1 MTTLFTPA
9 PTPAR
14 LPMHRLAV
22 SVIMAAVLTACGGGD
37 DPTLPVDETPKPV
50 VEATPIGL
58 KLEKIGS
65 YQTGQ
70 YEVSAAEIPAFDAA
84 SKRVFVVN
92 ALDGAID
99 VIDLSDPTK
108 PTFIAQIKSDSVLAG
123 SSINSVAVQNGMVAV
138 AIQAPVKTDAGRMAL
153 YRASDLTLLGSATV
167 GALPDM
173 LTFTPD
179 GKTVLTANEGEPSDD
194 YQTDPEGSISIID
207 ISKPASMVVRTA
219 GFGAF
224 NGKEAELRA
233 KGVRIYGPGAS
244 ASKDL
249 EPEYIALSADGK
261 TAWVT
266 LQENNALAKVDIAT
280 ATVTDILPLGFK
292 DHGQAGNELDVSDRD
307 GTTINI
313 KTWPGVHGM
322 YQPDAMAS
330 YTVGGK
336 TYLVT
341 ANEGDAR
348 AWGED
353 NDDYLG
359 TQNPALG
366 FIEELRVS
374 ALTRAAGWQV
384 VPPQLRTWAGS
395 TPLAGA
401 LLDPVVFGYCGA
413 TAGVSGTPASPG
425 TCNAN
430 GELGRL
436 NISWVQG
443 YKTDKITGAPLR
455 YNSFGEEKA
464 DGDRLMYD
472 KLYSYGARSFSIWD
486 ENGKQIW
493 DSSAEIE
500 EFLESA
506 DCKLGSARNISC
518 ADYFNSGHN
527 EGDAKDSRSD
537 AKGPEPE
544 GVAVGTIGNRT
555 FAFIGLERI
564 GGVLVYDISNPF
576 APARVDYLNT
586 RDEWEKEPEDE
597 AAAGRLSAIGDLGPE
612 GLVFVPAAESPNG
625 KPLLIVGNEVSGTTA
640 VMQLNLTY

>member
-1 MTTLFTPA
+1 MTLKKT
-9 PTPAR
+9 
-14 LPMHRLAV
+14 MISLAV
-22 SVIMAAVLTACGGGD
+22 SAMVAGLLVACGGSD
-37 DPTLPVDETPKPV
+37 DPPAPM
-50 VEATPIGL
+50 VEATPTTL
-58 KLEKIGS
+58 TLAKIGS
-65 YQTGQ
+65 YETGQ

-108 PTFIAQIKSDSVLAG
+108 PKFISQINSSTVLAG

-173 LTFTPD
+173 ITFTPD

-194 YQTDPEGSISIID
+194 YQIDPEGSISIID
-207 ISKPASMVVRTA
+207 ISIPAKPVVRTA

-224 NGKEAELRA
+224 TGQEAALRA
-233 KGVRIYGPGAS
+233 KGIRIYGPGAS
-244 ASKDL
+244 ASQDL

-292 DHGQAGNELDVSDRD
+292 DHGATGNEMDVSDRD
-307 GTTINI
+307 GPSNSALIKI
-313 KTWPGVHGM
+313 KTWAGVNGM
-322 YQPDAMAS
+322 YQPDSMVS

-353 NDDYLG
+353 NPAYLT

-366 FIEELRVS
+366 FIEELGVS

-384 VPPQLRTWAGS
+384 VPPQLRTVAGS
-395 TPLAGA
+395 TPTPLVGA
-401 LLDPVVFGYCGA
+401 LLDPAVFGYCGA
-413 TAGVSGTPASPG
+413 TAGVLGTAASPG
-425 TCNAN
+425 TCNTN

-443 YKTDKITGAPLR
+443 YKTDAMGAPLR
-455 YNSFGEEKA
+455 YNSFGVQDA
-464 DGDRLMYD
+464 AGDRLMYD

-486 ENGKQIW
+486 EGGKLVW
-493 DSSAEIE
+493 DSGSEIE
-500 EFLESA
+500 KFLES
-506 DCKLGSARNISC
+506 DGCKLGSARNIPC
-518 ADYFNSGHN
+518 ANFFNSAHN
-527 EGDAKDSRSD
+527 RGDAKDNRSD
-537 AKGPEPE
+537 NKGPEPE
-544 GVAVGTIGNRT
+544 GVAVGIIGSKT
-555 FAFIGLERI
+555 FAFIGLERM
-564 GGVLVYDISNPF
+564 GGVLVYDITNPK

-586 RDEWEKEPEDE
+586 REEWTKDPETE
-597 AAAGRLSAIGDLGPE
+597 ANATPSGLSAIGDLGPE
-612 GLVFVPAAESPNG
+612 GLVFVPAAQSPNG
-625 KPLLIVGNEVSGTTA
+625 KPLLIVGNEVSGTTV

>member
-1 MTTLFTPA
+1 MKTLHAPA
-9 PTPAR
+9 QAR
-14 LPMHRLAV
+14 LLKHRFAATLV
-22 SVIMAAVLTACGGGD
+22 MAAVLTACGGSD
-37 DPTLPVDETPKPV
+37 DPILP
-50 VEATPIGL
+50 VEATPAKL
-58 KLEKIGS
+58 TLEKIGS

-84 SKRVFVVN
+84 SKRLFVVN
-92 ALDGAID
+92 ALAGAID
-99 VIDLSDPTK
+99 VIDLSDPK
-108 PTFIAQIKSDSVLAG
+108 QPKFISQLKSDGVLAG

-138 AIQAPVKTDAGRMAL
+138 AIQATVKTNAGRMAL
-153 YRASDLTLLGSATV
+153 YRASDLSLLGSATV

-173 LTFTPD
+173 IIFTPD

-194 YQTDPEGSISIID
+194 YQIDPEGSISIID
-207 ISKPASMVVRTA
+207 ISTPAKPVVRTA

-224 NGKEAELRA
+224 TGQEAALRA
-233 KGVRIYGPGAS
+233 KGIRIYGPGAT
-244 ASKDL
+244 ASQDF

-292 DHGQAGNELDVSDRD
+292 DYGKAGNELDVSDRD

-353 NDDYLG
+353 NPAYLN

-374 ALTRAAGWQV
+374 ALTRTAGWQV
-384 VPPQLRTWAGS
+384 VPPQLRSLAGS
-395 TPLAGA
+395 TPLVGA

-413 TAGVSGTPASPG
+413 TAGVAGTPASPG

-443 YKTDKITGAPLR
+443 YKTDSTTGAPLR
-455 YNSFGEEKA
+455 YNSFGEVKA

-486 ENGKQIW
+486 ENGTQVW
-493 DSSAEIE
+493 DSGAEIE
-500 EFLESA
+500 KFLASA
-506 DCKLGSARNISC
+506 DCKVGSKRDIAC
-518 ADYFNSGHN
+518 ADFFNNGHN
-527 EGDAKDSRSD
+527 DGGPINSPTWTKDSRSD

-544 GVAVGTIGNRT
+544 GVALGKIGDKT
-555 FAFIGLERI
+555 FAFIGLERM
-564 GGVLVYDISNPF
+564 GGVLVYDITKPT
-576 APARVDYLNT
+576 APIRVDYLNT
-586 RDEWEKEPEDE
+586 RDEWTKDPKAE
-597 AAAGRLSAIGDLGPE
+597 ATATPSRLSAMGDLGPE
-612 GLVFVPAAESPNG
+612 GLVFVPAAQSPNG

>member
-1 MTTLFTPA
+1 M
-9 PTPAR
+9 
-14 LPMHRLAV
+14 V
-22 SVIMAAVLTACGGGD
+22 AVLAACGGGD
-37 DPTLPVDETPKPV
+37 DPILPVVETPKPV

-58 KLEKIGS
+58 KLEKIGTHE
-65 YQTGQ
+65 TGK
-70 YEVSAAEIPAFDAA
+70 YLVSAAEIPAFDAA
-84 SKRVFVVN
+84 SKRLFVVN

-108 PTFIAQIKSDSVLAG
+108 PKFISQLKSDGVLAG

-138 AIQAPVKTDAGRMAL
+138 AIQAAVKTDAGRMAL

-173 LTFTPD
+173 LIFTPD

-194 YQTDPEGSISIID
+194 YQIDPEGSISIID
-207 ISKPASMVVRTA
+207 ISNPASMVVRTA
-219 GFGAF
+219 GFGAY

-249 EPEYIALSADGK
+249 EPEYIAVSADGK

-292 DHGQAGNELDVSDRD
+292 DHGKAGNELDVSDND
-307 GTTINI
+307 GKTINI

-322 YQPDAMAS
+322 YQPDAMTS

-353 NDDYLG
+353 NPLYWGTKASGATPAVPGDANKGFVEEFRVKHLINKSGWSGREFDDL
-359 TQNPALG
+359 
-366 FIEELRVS
+366 
-374 ALTRAAGWQV
+374 
-384 VPPQLRTWAGS
+384 PPQLKAMA
-395 TPLAGA
+395 AGA
-401 LLDPVVFGYCGA
+401 LLNPATFGYCGA
-413 TAGVSGTPASPG
+413 IDGDPKGCRDDAQ
-425 TCNAN
+425 
-430 GELGRL
+430 LGRL
-436 NISWVQG
+436 NITWTMG
-443 YKTDKITGAPLR
+443 YQT
-455 YNSFGEEKA
+455 NA
-464 DGDRLMYD
+464 DGSPKKFTAAGVESATGDRLMYD

-493 DSSAEIE
+493 DSGSEIE
-500 EFLESA
+500 KFLASA
-506 DCKLGSARNISC
+506 DCKLGSKRDIPC

-544 GVAVGTIGNRT
+544 GVVVGTIGSRS
-555 FAFIGLERI
+555 FAFIGLERM
-564 GGVLVYDISNPF
+564 GGVLVYDITNPF
-576 APARVDYLNT
+576 APSRVDYLNP
-586 RDEWEKEPEDE
+586 RDEWVNKPSDE
-597 AAAGRLSAIGDLGPE
+597 AAAIPSRLSAIGDLGPE
-612 GLVFVPAAESPNG
+612 GLVFVPAAQSPNG

>member
-1 MTTLFTPA
+1 MKKT
-9 PTPAR
+9 
-14 LPMHRLAV
+14 MISLAV
-22 SVIMAAVLTACGGGD
+22 GAMVAGLLVACGGSD
-37 DPTLPVDETPKPV
+37 DPPAPL
-50 VEATPIGL
+50 VEATPTTL
-58 KLEKIGS
+58 TLAKIGS
-65 YQTGQ
+65 YETGQ

-92 ALDGAID
+92 ALDGLVD
-99 VIDLSDPTK
+99 VIDLSDPAK
-108 PTFIAQIKSDSVLAG
+108 PVKKGELNANTVLAG
-123 SSINSVAVQNGMVAV
+123 SSINSVAVFNGTVAV
-138 AIQAPVKTDAGRMAL
+138 AIQAPVKTDPGRMAL

-173 LTFTPD
+173 LIFTPD

-194 YQTDPEGSISIID
+194 YQIDPEGSISIID
-207 ISKPASMVVRTA
+207 ISNPAKMVVRTA

-224 NGKEAELRA
+224 TGQEAALRA
-233 KGVRIYGPGAS
+233 KGIRIYGPGAS
-244 ASKDL
+244 ASQDF

-292 DHGQAGNELDVSDRD
+292 DYGATGNELDVSDKD

-313 KTWPGVHGM
+313 KTWAGVNGM
-322 YQPDAMAS
+322 YQPDAIAS
-330 YTVGGK
+330 YNLGGK

-353 NDDYLG
+353 NPDYLG
-359 TQNPALG
+359 TQNASLG

-374 ALTRAAGWQV
+374 ALVIAAGWQV
-384 VPPQLRTWAGS
+384 VPPQLRTVAGS
-395 TPLAGA
+395 TPTPLAGA
-401 LLDPVVFGYCGA
+401 LLDPAVFSYCGA
-413 TAGVSGTPASPG
+413 TAGVTGILASPG

-443 YKTDKITGAPLR
+443 YKTDATGAPLR
-455 YNSFGEEKA
+455 FNSFGVQDA
-464 DGDRLMYD
+464 AGDRLMYD

-486 ENGKQIW
+486 EDGKLLW
-493 DSSAEIE
+493 DSGAEIE
-500 EFLESA
+500 KFLESA
-506 DCKLGSARNISC
+506 DCKLGSTRNIPC
-518 ADYFNSGHN
+518 ADFFNSGHN
-527 EGDAKDSRSD
+527 EGNAKDSRSD

-544 GVAVGTIGNRT
+544 GVAVGTIGSKT
-555 FAFIGLERI
+555 FAFIGLERM
-564 GGVLVYDISNPF
+564 GGVLVYDITNPE
-576 APARVDYLNT
+576 APTRVDYLNT
-586 RDEWEKEPEDE
+586 RDEWINNPKTE
-597 AAAGRLSAIGDLGPE
+597 AAAGRLAAIGDLGPE
-612 GLVFVPAAESPNG
+612 GLVFVPAAQSPNG